1 MNTITIGLKMSS
13 APPTIRQIASACG
26 CSPAAASYAL
36 RDNPKVSPEV
46 RAKVQRIAR
55 KMGWKPNPLVSAYMA
70 HFRSVRPPGYKATLG
85 FLVSNPASDRISDQ
99 PMYRQRHY
107 EGARRRA
114 LALGYQL
121 ERVWLHQ
128 PHLTSR
134 RLNAVLES
142 RNIPGLLA
150 PAKFE
155 PAELFDGI
163 DWTRFASVVMGFS
176 ASRSRLHRLAADT
189 CAGFVMMLERGR
201 ALGYRR
207 IAVVASE
214 EYGIIVNHGIFY
226 AACYLRD
233 RWLREGAPC
242 EILMH
247 HFAAPAASER
257 PVIAEWLGQQRPDLV
272 LGEEIAWTT
281 ICELGWRIPQDVA
294 FMSVDW
300 SPEFPLIGGLN
311 QHHELHGALA
321 VDIVVG
327 QINRNQRGLPEVPG
341 ASLVPCGWEDGLS
354 VPPKARLRT
363 ITASANR

>member
-1 MNTITIGLKMSS
+1 MSS
-13 APPTIRQIASACG
+13 SPPTIRQIAIACG
-26 CSPAAASYAL
+26 CSPAAVSYAL
-36 RDNPKVSPEV
+36 RDNPKVSPVV
-46 RAKVQRIAR
+46 RAKVQRMAR
-55 KMGWKPNPLVSAYMA
+55 KMGWRPNPLVSAYMA

-85 FLVSNPASDRISDQ
+85 FLVSNPRSGRLGDQ

-107 EGARRRA
+107 EGARERA
-114 LALGYQL
+114 AALGYQV
-121 ERVWLHQ
+121 ETIWLHQ

-134 RLNAVLES
+134 RLNGVLGS
-142 RNIPGLLA
+142 RNIPALLV
-150 PAKFE
+150 PAQFE

-163 DWTRFASVVMGFS
+163 AWEQFAAVVMGFS

-189 CAGFVMMLERGR
+189 AAGFSMMLEKAR
-201 ALGYRR
+201 ALGYAR

-214 EYGIIVNHGIFY
+214 DYGVIVNQGIFH

-233 RWLREGAPC
+233 RWAREGVAC
-242 EILMH
+242 EVLIH
-247 HFAAPAASER
+247 HFRSPAAHER
-257 PVIAEWLGQQRPDLV
+257 PGIAEWLKRHRPDVV
-272 LGEEIAWTT
+272 LGEEIAWDT

-327 QINRNQRGLPEVPG
+327 QVNQNQRGLPPTPG

-354 VPPKARLRT
+354 VPPKAEIRS
-363 ITASANR
+363 IKASANSR